1 MGKRTIY
8 LENEDVARLKEEGER
23 VAAEIARER
32 NEYEEKVHVLRNER
46 SALEERVALVYAQ
59 QQIERALAKAHESD
73 ILAIETFKDH
83 GQLMHS
89 YQAKSRRAE
98 EEGDMARL

>member
-1 MGKRTIY
+1 M
-8 LENEDVARLKEEGER
+8 ENEDVARLKEEGER

-46 SALEERVALVYAQ
+46 SALEESNRVALVYAQ